1 MCALASSVCEVVPVT
16 GNFQAETAL
25 NPLAQEAL
33 LAAFESGWADPK
45 KIGQNSSK
53 AAILRNNALESIS
66 HRLGLGV
73 DQIEI
78 TGEVGLSYFLS
89 LAGFLSSEKTLY
101 FGAGDRSGVIA
112 TVRSHQ
118 GQNKEIALLPDG
130 RLDFGTAAIKE
141 NSILAFQLANGESGA
156 INSLPD
162 QLPND
167 LLIAIDATASGS
179 RVPLP
184 ARWDSAAFDSRAW
197 GGPAGLAIVA
207 IANSAQWKNPLPH
220 ISSAR
225 RTYGTYS
232 LPLLLASAVALEN
245 FDEDAISSRNQNEK
259 VRKAITAAI
268 PNALIAGDLGKS
280 MPHLLSMV
288 FPGTN
293 GEEVLRALSTKG
305 FAVDSGSACTA
316 MNLQPSHVLA
326 AMGLPTDGNI
336 RIAIHPKTSESQIDG
351 LITALLDAVQS
362 LQQK

>member
-1 MCALASSVCEVVPVT
+1 MVPVT

-45 KIGQNSSK
+45 KIGQNASK
-53 AAILRNNALESIS
+53 AAILRNNALESIAQ
-66 HRLGLGV
+66 RLGISV

-89 LAGFLSSEKTLY
+89 LAGFLNLEKTLY

-118 GQNKEIALLPDG
+118 GAIKEVPLLADG
-130 RLDFGTAAIKE
+130 RLDFGKVMIEE

-156 INSLPD
+156 INALTNRLPS
-162 QLPND
+162 D

-179 RVPLP
+179 RVALP
-184 ARWDSAAFDSRAW
+184 TNWDSAAFDSRAW
-197 GGPAGLAIVA
+197 GGPAGLALVA
-207 IANSAQWKNPLPH
+207 IKNAAQWKNPLPH
-220 ISSAR
+220 ISSTR

-245 FDEDAISSRNQNEK
+245 FDEDAIAIRKQNQK
-259 VRKAITAAI
+259 IRSAITSAI
-268 PNALIAGDLGKS
+268 PNSLIAGDLDKS
-280 MPHLLSMV
+280 MPHLLSIV
-288 FPGTN
+288 FPSTN
-293 GEEVLRALSTKG
+293 GEEVLRALSAKG

-336 RIAIHPKTSESQIDG
+336 RIAIHPNTKEAEIDS
-351 LITALLDAVQS
+351 LIIALLDAVQS